1 MADVDPDYIGELFS
15 SFGPVSV
22 RRMFG
27 GAGVFADGLMIALIA
42 LIAGG
47 DIFLKADSETS
58 PAFERE
64 GMKPFTYGAKRSRV
78 TMSYWRMPD
87 RLLDDQD
94 ELAEWAKAALGAA
107 RRSAAKKAV
116 VRKRPSPMTKNIKRR
131 KARR

>member
-1 MADVDPDYIGELFS
+1 VAGVDPDYIGELFS
-15 SFGPVSV
+15 SFGPVTV

-27 GAGVFADGLMIALIA
+27 GAGVFADGLMIALISNS
-42 LIAGG
+42 

-58 PAFERE
+58 AAFERE

-78 TMSYWRMPD
+78 TMSFWRMPD

-94 ELAEWAKAALGAA
+94 ELAEWAKTALGAA
-107 RRSAAKKAV
+107 RRAAAKKSVAR
-116 VRKRPSPMTKNIKRR
+116 RKRPSPMTKNVKRR

>member
-1 MADVDPDYIGELFS
+1 VAGVDPEYIGELFS

-27 GAGVFADGLMIALIA
+27 GAGVFADGLMIALISD
-42 LIAGG
+42 G

-58 PAFERE
+58 PLFERE
-64 GMKPFTYGAKRSRV
+64 RMQPFTYGAKRSRV
-78 TMSYWRMPD
+78 TMSFWRMPD

-107 RRSAAKKAV
+107 RRSAGKKSV
-116 VRKRPSPMTKNIKRR
+116 VRRERPSPMTKHVKRR
-131 KARR
+131 KAKR